1 MSWPMP
7 QVEVL
12 LVFYYYVVHR
22 AGTSTT
28 DSLEGLSIGACKYLN
43 LHYHKCGEVSNKT
56 NEAQLRES
64 VWERKNSQVI
74 KLH

>member
-1 MSWPMP
+1 MP

-28 DSLEGLSIGACKYLN
+28 DSLEGLSIGAFLMQYPHRFSKAAFKADFHLMIDA
-43 LHYHKCGEVSNKT
+43 LSDRSED
-56 NEAQLRES
+56 E
-64 VWERKNSQVI
+64 
-74 KLH
+74 